1 MREIAEAAGLP
12 LIIYL
17 KSEDGFGSDRDQS
30 LDAIGRLVDDGVAIA
45 IKYAIVRDDPRKDAM
60 LDGLLKRVDRRRVI
74 SGMGERPAIV
84 HLRDY
89 ELGGMTTGSGC
100 IAPSLCSS
108 FLMACADRNWTTAET
123 LRAEFMPLEDVRD
136 AWGPARVLHHAT
148 ELAGIASTGPILPY
162 VSPLDRRAVE
172 RTGAGRARAAGARR
186 VTRPRKTPTDLRSYR
201 WFGKDDLRSSGHR
214 SRARQQGFTADD
226 MGGKPV
232 IAILNTWSDANPCH
246 AHFRL
251 RAEDVK
257 RGVWQAG
264 GFPMEIPLLTLGE
277 TFMKPTTMLYRNLLA
292 METEEAL
299 RAYPADGA
307 ILLGGCDKTVPA
319 MVMGATSANLPF
331 IFVPAGPMFRG
342 NWRGQAL
349 GSGTDVWKYWAE
361 RRAGTIDECTWRE
374 MEEGIA
380 RSFGTCMTMGT
391 ASTMAA
397 AVDALGLTLPGAS
410 SIPAADS
417 GHARMA
423 SAAGR
428 RVVEMVWED
437 TRPRDI
443 LTTAA
448 FENAVTA
455 AMALGGST
463 NAIIHLI
470 AMAGRAGAML
480 DLDRFDALS
489 RRTPF
494 LANIRP
500 SGAYLMEDFF
510 YAGGL
515 RGVLDRLRDLLH
527 TECLTINGQTLG
539 SNLEGAFVSNDEV
552 ITRRENPVGPE
563 GGVAVLRGNL
573 APDGAVIKHTA
584 AERRLLQH
592 AGPAVVFRNYNDLEA
607 RIDDPALP
615 VTADSVLVLQDAGPL
630 GAPGMPE
637 WGMLP
642 IPKKLLAQGVRD
654 MVRISDARMSGTAY
668 GACVLHVAPE
678 SFAGGPLAFV
688 RDGDVIE
695 LDVAARQ
702 LTLRVPDDE
711 LARRRA
717 GWQPREVAYPR
728 GFGHLYAR
736 HVTQANRGC
745 DFDFLEGTAAIGEP
759 EIH

>member
-1 MREIAEAAGLP
+1 
-12 LIIYL
+12 
-17 KSEDGFGSDRDQS
+17 
-30 LDAIGRLVDDGVAIA
+30 
-45 IKYAIVRDDPRKDAM
+45 
-60 LDGLLKRVDRRRVI
+60 
-74 SGMGERPAIV
+74 
-84 HLRDY
+84 
-89 ELGGMTTGSGC
+89 
-100 IAPSLCSS
+100 
-108 FLMACADRNWTTAET
+108 MA
-123 LRAEFMPLEDVRD
+123 
-136 AWGPARVLHHAT
+136 
-148 ELAGIASTGPILPY
+148 
-162 VSPLDRRAVE
+162 
-172 RTGAGRARAAGARR
+172 
-186 VTRPRKTPTDLRSYR
+186 
-201 WFGKDDLRSSGHR
+201 
-214 SRARQQGFTADD
+214 
-226 MGGKPV
+226 GKPV

-264 GFPMEIPLLTLGE
+264 GFPMEIPVLTLGE

-299 RAYPADGA
+299 RSYPADGA

-342 NWRGQAL
+342 NWRGQPL

-374 MEEGIA
+374 MEDGIA
-380 RSFGTCMTMGT
+380 RSYGTCMTMGT

-417 GHARMA
+417 AHARMA

-428 RVVEMVWED
+428 RIVEMVWED
-437 TRPRDI
+437 STPRDI

-470 AMAGRAGAML
+470 AMAGRAGADL

-500 SGAYLMEDFF
+500 SGKYLMEDFF

-527 TECLTINGQTLG
+527 TDCLTVNGETLG
-539 SNLEGAFVSNDEV
+539 KNIDGAFVSNDDV
-552 ITRRENPVGPE
+552 IMRRESPIGPE

-592 AGPAVVFRNYNDLEA
+592 TGPAVVFRNYNDLEA

-615 VTADSVLVLQDAGPL
+615 VTARLRAGPA
-630 GAPGMPE
+630 GRRPARCAGNAGVGHAADPEEAPGARGPRHGPDLRRADE
-637 WGMLP
+637 RH
-642 IPKKLLAQGVRD
+642 GVRR
-654 MVRISDARMSGTAY
+654 V
-668 GACVLHVAPE
+668 C
-678 SFAGGPLAFV
+678 
-688 RDGDVIE
+688 
-695 LDVAARQ
+695 AARG
-702 LTLRVPDDE
+702 TGVLRRRSAGVR
-711 LARRRA
+711 ARRR
-717 GWQPREVAYPR
+717 PDR
-728 GFGHLYAR
+728 AR
-736 HVTQANRGC
+736 RRRASPAPCACPTTSWHGGVPDGSRARSRIRAASATCTHGTSRKP
-745 DFDFLEGTAAIGEP
+745 TAAVTSISSRAPRRSRSRRYTEIGL
-759 EIH
+759 